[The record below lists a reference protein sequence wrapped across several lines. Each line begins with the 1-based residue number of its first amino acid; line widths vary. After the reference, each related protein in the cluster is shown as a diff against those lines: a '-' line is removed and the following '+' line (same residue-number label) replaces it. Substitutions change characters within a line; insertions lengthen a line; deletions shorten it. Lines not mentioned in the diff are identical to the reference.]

1 MRSLILLSA
10 LAITIVSCNKGEQ
23 AGSVGSGAG
32 FEKQEERN
40 GQSPG
45 FEKEE
50 YRMDDANIT
59 TPIDNRPDLEE
70 ED

>member
-1 MRSLILLSA
+1 MKSLILLSA
-10 LAITIVSCNKGEQ
+10 IALSLVSCNKGEQ
-23 AGSVGSGAG
+23 AGSVGSWVG
-32 FEKQEERN
+32 FEKQEERH